1 MLEAKLQFSDQIIFG
16 KIEMNPS
23 NSYQCNPCMFTSSTR
38 GMHVQKP
45 NDCESWVL
53 LKILSKLLNP
63 SMKSSISRLKTKKKL
78 EVKCDAHQVSTKTF
92 WNLLLLRTIMTPVPN
107 RCKFFKNVLVFI
119 LF

>member
-45 NDCESWVL
+45 NEDTDTEDTI
-53 LKILSKLLNP
+53 KIIEPFNEK
-63 SMKSSISRLKTKKKL
+63 
-78 EVKCDAHQVSTKTF
+78 
-92 WNLLLLRTIMTPVPN
+92 
-107 RCKFFKNVLVFI
+107 
-119 LF
+119 